1 METLKNDQC
10 PRTFSQWRDHWQREE
25 RLPLSNQPLPAG
37 IFQNNPAL
45 ELVLCVGHCAVAI
58 ADEQAQQYLYV
69 SESVAD
75 VLGLSADALRAG
87 GPSRLFERIV
97 PEDQPLVERA
107 RGLCYGFLADLK
119 PEERLGSRLA
129 LDFHLRKR
137 TDTPA
142 RVLQQTTVLTLQD
155 NAHRPPR
162 LTLNIFTDISHWK
175 PNGHLV
181 ASVQTGRQQ
190 YNCQLPVQSALLPS
204 RLLSRREQEVLRW
217 LAQGAR
223 TSQIADKLFISQHT
237 VEWHRKN
244 ILKKLGAKSSSEAVQ
259 IGLHGGLI

>member
-1 METLKNDQC
+1 
-10 PRTFSQWRDHWQREE
+10 
-25 RLPLSNQPLPAG
+25 
-37 IFQNNPAL
+37 
-45 ELVLCVGHCAVAI
+45 
-58 ADEQAQQYLYV
+58 
-69 SESVAD
+69 
-75 VLGLSADALRAG
+75 
-87 GPSRLFERIV
+87 
-97 PEDQPLVERA
+97 VERA

-119 PEERLGSRLA
+119 PEERLGGRLA
-129 LDFHLRKR
+129 LDFRLRKR
-137 TDTPA
+137 SDSVV
-142 RVLQQTTVLTLQD
+142 RILQQTTVLTLQD
-155 NAHRPPR
+155 SLHRPPR

-175 PNGHLV
+175 PTGQLV

-190 YNCQLPVQSALLPS
+190 YNCQLPAQAALLPS

-223 TSQIADKLFISQHT
+223 TSQIADKLFVSQHT